1 MSKMKPLGSQVL
13 LQLCTNRK
21 SSILDLSQ
29 CQTFPR
35 LGIVKNKGDR
45 VSNEIDIGDIVIFAP
60 VDLPIL
66 GESAYLFIEE
76 DEIQAVVDPEI
87 LNELMDLGKD
97 ILK

>member
-35 LGIVKNKGDR
+35 LGFVRNKGAR
-45 VSNEIDIGDIVIFAP
+45 VTDEIAIGDIVIFAP
-60 VDLPIL
+60 ADLPIL
-66 GESAYLFIEE
+66 GDSAYLFIEE
-76 DEIQAVVDPEI
+76 NDIQAVVDPEI
-87 LNELMDLGKD
+87 LNELMDLGKEQT
-97 ILK
+97 